1 MPGRLA
7 IRSISFK
14 LVGTFILVTLL
25 GSLVNALIIT
35 TVTGISFNRFLDFTG
50 KNQADIL
57 MPQLVAYYQENGTWT
72 GVDSLFKNQPMPMMG
87 FHEGQ
92 KDPQGSIIN
101 GQPPI
106 DIRFI
111 LSDANGNVVAD
122 NSHGPGH
129 PISPA
134 NQTQNTF
141 PVQVNNQT
149 VGTLLVFGTPNDPN
163 SPGFAFITAVTRTTW
178 ITMLV
183 TALLG
188 VLLGFLIF
196 RQIISPVRSMTRAA
210 QQIARGDLSQ
220 RVNVAS
226 SDEVGTLASAFNQMA
241 QTLEQDQLQRRNMTA
256 DIAHELRTPISI
268 LQANLEAMLDG
279 VLPSSPDEIAS
290 LRDESSL
297 LARLVDDLRLLSLA
311 EAGQLKLVKT
321 STQMDELLQHEA
333 DLYAPQADDHHITL
347 VVNIQPALPA
357 VEVDADRISM
367 VIRNLLNNALRY
379 TPPQGQVTLKA
390 SLSAQDPNQMQIE
403 VIDTGSGIAV
413 QDLPHV
419 FDHFY
424 RADHS
429 RSRSSGGSGIGLAI
443 VKQLVEAHG
452 GQVFVESPV
461 INGKKKVSGTRFWFT
476 IYINV

>member
-1 MPGRLA
+1 M
-7 IRSISFK
+7 RSISFK

-25 GSLVNALIIT
+25 GTLVNALIIT
-35 TVTGISFNRFLDFTG
+35 TLTGISFNHYLDFTG
-50 KNQADIL
+50 KNLADIL
-57 MPQLVAYYQENGTWT
+57 TPQLVAYYQENGTWN
-72 GVDSLFKNQPMPMMG
+72 GVNDLFKNQPMPMMD
-87 FHEGQ
+87 FRADQ
-92 KDPQGSIIN
+92 KPPHGPPPTMN
-101 GQPPI
+101 GRPPI

-111 LSDANGNVVAD
+111 LMDQNGNVVAD
-122 NSHGPGH
+122 NSQGSDHTLPR
-129 PISPA
+129 A
-134 NQTQNTF
+134 DQAQNTY
-141 PVQVNNQT
+141 PIQVNNQT
-149 VGTLLVFGTPNDPN
+149 VGSLRVYGAPTDPN

-178 ITMLV
+178 ITVLI

-188 VLLGFLIF
+188 VLLGFIIF
-196 RQIISPVRSMTRAA
+196 RQIISPVRSMTHAA

-226 SDEVGTLASAFNQMA
+226 KDEVGTLAVAFNQMA
-241 QTLEQDQLQRRNMTA
+241 QTLEQNQLQRRNMTA

-268 LQANLEAMLDG
+268 IQANLEAMLDG
-279 VLPSSPDEIAS
+279 ILPSSPDEIAS

-321 STQMDELLQHEA
+321 STHVNELLQREV
-333 DLYAPQADDHHITL
+333 DLYRSQAEDH
-347 VVNIQPALPA
+347 NIHLEVDMQPDLPA

-379 TPPQGQVTLKA
+379 TPPGGQVTLKA
-390 SLSAQDPNQMQIE
+390 RCTESSPRQIQIE
-403 VIDTGSGIAV
+403 VIDTGSGINPE
-413 QDLPHV
+413 DLPYV
-419 FDHFY
+419 FDRFY

-461 INGKKKVSGTRFWFT
+461 INNKTDRFGTRFWFT
-476 IYINV
+476 IVIDG